1 MTPTELGKLF
11 LDNYPV
17 NEQGFS
23 PVALVE
29 DLEKICPDFR
39 TKNGCQ
45 WARTATSWLGKRFE
59 IERVKKEGRTY
70 SVQLVGFRETQQ
82 NHNIPQTVRKN
93 IEKECVVLCIGT
105 NIEIDHKN
113 ARYDTQEYQVNDF
126 QALNKT
132 VNDAKRQHCKECRA
146 TGCRF
151 DAKRLGSRVSFTKG
165 DLHSE
170 YCERCY
176 WYDPYQF
183 WQEATK

>member
-70 SVQLVGFRETQQ
+70 SVQLVFGKPSKIIIFLKQ
-82 NHNIPQTVRKN
+82 
-93 IEKECVVLCIGT
+93 
-105 NIEIDHKN
+105 
-113 ARYDTQEYQVNDF
+113 
-126 QALNKT
+126 
-132 VNDAKRQHCKECRA
+132 
-146 TGCRF
+146 
-151 DAKRLGSRVSFTKG
+151 
-165 DLHSE
+165 
-170 YCERCY
+170 
-176 WYDPYQF
+176 
-183 WQEATK
+183 